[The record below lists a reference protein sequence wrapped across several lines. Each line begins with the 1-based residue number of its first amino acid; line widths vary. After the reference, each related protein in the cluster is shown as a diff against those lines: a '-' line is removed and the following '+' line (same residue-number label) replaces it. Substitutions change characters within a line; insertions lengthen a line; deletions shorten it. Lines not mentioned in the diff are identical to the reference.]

1 MRLGTPLDPEAVRE
15 GTDLYFD
22 CIVSAHPPVYKV
34 EWRHNVSII
43 LLLLLFLCV
52 EKMRKNKIKIN
63 GQMTKK
69 EKALK
74 EDLRQCLRYFSF
86 F

>member
-34 EWRHNVSII
+34 EWRHNVSTYTQFFIF
-43 LLLLLFLCV
+43 LFLLFV
-52 EKMRKNKIKIN
+52 FERK
-63 GQMTKK
+63 
-69 EKALK
+69 
-74 EDLRQCLRYFSF
+74 
-86 F
+86 